1 MAFGIQE
8 VEVELLTVQLFP
20 QTHYVVLYLSAGA
33 PVIPED
39 SPRIRSDPV
48 KERALSP
55 HKYPY
60 GPCSRGRG
68 GDEPANSS
76 GMVESVAISRANSG
90 YLRNS

>member
-1 MAFGIQE
+1 M
-8 VEVELLTVQLFP
+8 EVELLTVQLFR
-20 QTHYVVLYLSAGA
+20 QTHYVVLYLSGGA

-39 SPRIRSDPV
+39 SPRIRSEPV

-60 GPCSRGRG
+60 GPSSRGRG

-76 GMVESVAISRANSG
+76 GDGRKCRNLESELWLFAELVASA
-90 YLRNS
+90 